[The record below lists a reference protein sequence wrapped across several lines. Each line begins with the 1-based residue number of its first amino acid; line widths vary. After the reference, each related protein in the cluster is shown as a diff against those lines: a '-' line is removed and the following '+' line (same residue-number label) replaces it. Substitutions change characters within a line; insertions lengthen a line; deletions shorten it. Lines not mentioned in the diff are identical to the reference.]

1 VRAAAPPAF
10 APSTPRAAPQHKAK
24 GRPKLN
30 LRGNR
35 IGDAGA
41 VALAASPH
49 LARLRRLQL
58 TDNPVGDAGAVALAA
73 SSFLAS
79 LNELWIFCCRIGG
92 EGKRALQ
99 ERFGDRVH
107 T

>member
-1 VRAAAPPAF
+1 
-10 APSTPRAAPQHKAK
+10 
-24 GRPKLN
+24 
-30 LRGNR
+30 
-35 IGDAGA
+35 
-41 VALAASPH
+41 

-73 SSFLAS
+73 SPFLAS
-79 LNELWIFCCRIGG
+79 LNELWIFCCRI
-92 EGKRALQ
+92 EGKGMRALQ